1 MSTPRALA
9 CQVANDTHP
18 FSPRAFGLGDGAW
31 VERTTRR
38 RKRQNSDT
46 HVPSPPRPHTPPS
59 PSQHHQQGQGN
70 NLFDFRYLKTPELF
84 EKKINGDARLQE
96 HDEEFLETHEA
107 ILERFFSLFENIHK
121 YHTDYQL
128 FLENVR
134 ARVGRGAG
142 VGMGAEGLFVNVV
155 PTPIRVLGPG
165 FFIPSAGGSALAP
178 SARSK

>member
-1 MSTPRALA
+1 MPSRQRHAPVFSTRLRPRRWCLGRAYDSTPKAPEQRYSRPLA
-9 CQVANDTHP
+9 PT
-18 FSPRAFGLGDGAW
+18 PR
-31 VERTTRR
+31 R
-38 RKRQNSDT
+38 
-46 HVPSPPRPHTPPS
+46 TPPS
-59 PSQHHQQGQGN
+59 PAQHHQQGQGN